1 MPDLVVIGGG
11 FTGLS
16 AVLYAGRLGLETVLV
31 DQLGGGGQLMNSGP
45 VDSYPGVSDQP
56 LGTDLVARLIEQAL
70 TEEIEM
76 QFGSVTR
83 VAASDNGFV
92 VLCDDET
99 ETEAR
104 AVIVA
109 TGTRPRRLGVPGEE
123 GLIGR
128 GVSDCAICDGGF
140 FAGQPVA
147 VVGGGDR
154 AAEGALHLAANGSP
168 VQLVHPGSELRAVDL
183 LQRRL
188 DESPE
193 ITIIPNTAV
202 EEVSG
207 AERVEG
213 LSVRTGDEQRRLDVQ
228 AVFVNIGVE
237 PCTEIVADLVDT
249 DPNGRIVV
257 DLGMRTRTPG
267 LFAAGAVR
275 TGTADQIAT
284 AAGDG
289 VTAALSAAEWLRQ
302 PPSQ

>member
-45 VDSYPGVSDQP
+45 IDSYPGVSDQP
-56 LGTDLVARLIEQAL
+56 LGTDLTARLIEQAL
-70 TEEIEM
+70 TEKVEM
-76 QFGSVTR
+76 CFDSVTR
-83 VAASDNGFV
+83 VSASGDGFL
-92 VLCDDET
+92 VLCDGT
-99 ETEAR
+99 EIQAR

-109 TGTRPRRLGVPGEE
+109 TGTRPRRLGIPGEE
-123 GLIGR
+123 SLTGR

-140 FAGQPVA
+140 FAGKPVA

-154 AAEGALHLAANGSP
+154 AAEGALHLAANGSQ
-168 VQLVHPGSELRAVDL
+168 VQLVHPDGDLRAVDM

-188 DESPE
+188 AETPS
-193 ITIIPNTAV
+193 ITIVPNTAV

-207 AERVEG
+207 AERVDG
-213 LSVRTGDEQRRLDVQ
+213 LSTRTGDEQRRLDVE

-237 PCTEIVADLVDT
+237 PCTETVADLVDT
-249 DPNGRIVV
+249 DPDGRIVV
-257 DLGMRTRTPG
+257 DLGMRTKTPG

-275 TGTADQIAT
+275 TGTGDQIAT

-289 VTAALSAAEWLRQ
+289 VTAALSAAQWLRQ
-302 PPSQ
+302 TPSR